1 MRNLE
6 SRLSPAFTGGV
17 VGAVVNSF
25 AVQLA
30 ALARPDAAPAS
41 TPEWL
46 YPRLVWGG
54 VWGLLL
60 AAPVLPGRPVARGL
74 VASLAPSLARLTVF
88 APPDQTFDA
97 PTILSVL
104 VFNAI
109 WGLVAALWL
118 DRAEGGEV
126 MS

>member
-6 SRLSPAFTGGV
+6 SRLSAAFTGGV

-30 ALARPDAAPAS
+30 ALVRPDAAPAS

-54 VWGLLL
+54 IWGLLL
-60 AAPVLPGRPVARGL
+60 VAPVLPGRPVVRGL
-74 VASLAPSLARLTVF
+74 VASFAPSLARLTVF
-88 APPDQTFDA
+88 APPDQALDA
-97 PTILSVL
+97 TTVLSVL

-109 WGLVAALWL
+109 WGVVASLWL
-118 DRAEGGEV
+118 ERAEGRG
-126 MS
+126 